1 MRIISPDAFVTQPW
15 QNGGGIT
22 HEIARRDDAGR
33 LLWRL
38 SIAEVASDGP
48 FSTFAGL
55 ARVLTVIDG
64 AGLHLHTPGGRIDA
78 LPLAPVAFAGDLP
91 VDCARIG
98 GDVRDFNLIFDPSR
112 LAGTVSLI
120 DTPQTCP
127 PAAGRLWACL
137 ALDAALGVDGAAG
150 QPVPH
155 GGVAI
160 FAGATLACGPDARA
174 LLVRLDPA

>member
-1 MRIISPDAFVTQPW
+1 MRIISPDAFATQPW
-15 QNGGGIT
+15 KNGGGIT
-22 HEIARRDDAGR
+22 HEIARQDDQGR

-78 LPLAPVAFAGDLP
+78 MPLAPVAFSGDLP
-91 VDCARIG
+91 VDCTRVS
-98 GDVRDFNLIFDPSR
+98 GDVRDFNLIFDPARSKGAVTLVDAPR
-112 LAGTVSLI
+112 V
-120 DTPQTCP
+120 CP
-127 PAAGRLWACL
+127 PAPGRLWACL
-137 ALDAALGVDGAAG
+137 ALDAPLGIDAQA
-150 QPVPH
+150 VPH

-160 FAGATLACGPDARA
+160 FTGASLACGPDRRA
-174 LLVRLDPA
+174 LLVCLDQA